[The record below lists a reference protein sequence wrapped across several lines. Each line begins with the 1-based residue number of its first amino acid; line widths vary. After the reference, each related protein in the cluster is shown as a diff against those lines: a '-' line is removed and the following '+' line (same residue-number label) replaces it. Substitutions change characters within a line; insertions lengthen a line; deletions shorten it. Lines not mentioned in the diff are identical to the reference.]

1 MDASAH
7 YSRFHDHSGER
18 SLNSIS
24 LVEEPLIDCRKVLV
38 DSIHAHNYP
47 AESDVPAVRKDPPGA
62 AKTNKFQEVKL
73 RSYARS
79 SRIQAA
85 RYQFSAKELLCN
97 LRSITNMKELTKY
110 HHQSVCLLPKFIF
123 LKAIKN
129 KQFRTFGGLLYE
141 LISKHLPSS
150 TMTDKGHMIK
160 QRSGVGSTGK
170 IVKKLLTYDKPLMT
184 CICCSNYARRS
195 KTKYSA
201 WLHLVT

>member
-1 MDASAH
+1 MAGTQD
-7 YSRFHDHSGER
+7 SGG
-18 SLNSIS
+18 
-24 LVEEPLIDCRKVLV
+24 IDCRKVLV

-47 AESDVPAVRKDPPGA
+47 PESDVPAVRKDPPGA
-62 AKTNKFQEVKL
+62 AKTNEFQEVKP
-73 RSYARS
+73 RNYARS
-79 SRIQAA
+79 SIIQAA
-85 RYQFSAKELLCN
+85 RYRFSAKELLCS
-97 LRSITNMKELTKY
+97 LTPITNMTELTKY

-123 LKAIKN
+123 PKAIKN
-129 KQFRTFGGLLYE
+129 KQFRIFGGLLYE

-184 CICCSNYARRS
+184 CIYRSNYARRS